1 MGIKMPKAY
10 HKMKDK
16 IVSIDVA
23 DNEMNGFLLCQTPEC
38 RVPVIYVDAYKKRY
52 ADKTVLVAPYFR
64 LVSNDKPHLNECK
77 YNTLGQVKVIA
88 RDSDD
93 NVLRSIEEGH
103 YSFRLNVIDETLR
116 TLNQLAKDES
126 ESEESAPWDPKPPA
140 KVYTNQGKLDS
151 YLSTMQKI
159 MKLRSLTE
167 THDELREIISL
178 QYGKRSIRWSRF
190 YYTSDDFKKCYTY
203 IKRNSVTHPL
213 CLEGIIKEIEPPK
226 EKFKFHVLKLRFPWV
241 EPDKDGIVNLIA
253 VELIIQNDKVLNY
266 IQSNSNLNNAA
277 VYSKFH
283 VNESKVHIKQYQ
295 GGIKKKRFLNIK
307 GNLYHPKQIVLF

>member
-10 HKMKDK
+10 HKMKDQ
-16 IVSIDVA
+16 IVSIDIA
-23 DNEMNGFLLCQTPEC
+23 DKEMNGFLLCQTSKC
-38 RVPVIYVDAYKKRY
+38 RVPVIFVDAYKKRY
-52 ADKTVLVAPYFR
+52 ADKTVMVAPYFR
-64 LVSNDKPHLNECK
+64 LASNDKPHLRECK
-77 YNTLGQVKVIA
+77 YNTLGQIEAIA
-88 RDSDD
+88 KDSDD
-93 NVLRSIEEGH
+93 NVLRAIEEGH

-126 ESEESAPWDPKPPA
+126 NSDESAPWVSMPPA
-140 KVYTNQGKLDS
+140 KVYTNRGKLDS

-178 QYGKRSIRWSRF
+178 QYGKQTIKWSRF

-203 IKRNSVTHPL
+203 IKRNNVTHPL
-213 CLEGIIKEIEPPK
+213 CLEGIIKEIAPPQ

-241 EPDKDGIVNLIA
+241 EPDNDKIINLIA
-253 VELIIQNDKVLNY
+253 VELVIQNDKVLSY
-266 IQSNSNLNNAA
+266 IQSNSSFYNVA
-277 VYSKFH
+277 VYSKFY
-283 VNESKVHIKQYQ
+283 VNESKVHIKQNQ
-295 GGIKKKRFLNIK
+295 EGTKKMRFLNIK